1 VELRTVTRC
10 RLKCRVAFSWCEAG
24 KRRRYSEGVT
34 RDISSRGFFILASKS
49 PPAGTALQYDILLPQ
64 LERTV
69 PRIRI
74 RGEGRVVRVEFA
86 SAPAGMVS
94 FAAASESFFLFE
106 LEKASSNGFH
116 TTQRNRA
123 VALKG

>member
-1 VELRTVTRC
+1 M
-10 RLKCRVAFSWCEAG
+10 
-24 KRRRYSEGVT
+24 
-34 RDISSRGFFILASKS
+34 ASKS
-49 PPAGTALQYDILLPQ
+49 PPAGTALRYDILLPQ

-74 RGEGRVVRVEFA
+74 QGEGRVVRVELA
-86 SAPAGMVS
+86 AGPAGMVS

-116 TTQRNRA
+116 TARKNRA

>member
-10 RLKCRVAFSWCEAG
+10 RLKCRVAFSWREAG
-24 KRRRYSEGVT
+24 KRRRHSEGVT
-34 RDISSRGFFILASKS
+34 RDISSRGFFMFASKS
-49 PPAGTALQYDILLPQ
+49 PPAGTALRYDILLPA
-64 LERTV
+64 LERMV

-74 RGEGRVVRVEFA
+74 QGEGRVVRVELA
-86 SAPAGMVS
+86 AGPAGMVS
-94 FAAASESFFLFE
+94 FAAASKSFFLLE

>member
-1 VELRTVTRC
+1 M
-10 RLKCRVAFSWCEAG
+10 
-24 KRRRYSEGVT
+24 RYE
-34 RDISSRGFFILASKS
+34 
-49 PPAGTALQYDILLPQ
+49 ILLPQ

-69 PRIRI
+69 PRIRMQ
-74 RGEGRVVRVEFA
+74 GEGWVVRVGPA
-86 SAPAGMVS
+86 AAPAGVVG
-94 FAAASESFFLFE
+94 FAAASESVLLLE

>member
-1 VELRTVTRC
+1 M
-10 RLKCRVAFSWCEAG
+10 F
-24 KRRRYSEGVT
+24 
-34 RDISSRGFFILASKS
+34 ASKS
-49 PPAGTALQYDILLPQ
+49 PPAGTALRYDILLPP

-74 RGEGRVVRVEFA
+74 QGEGRVVRVELA
-86 SAPAGMVS
+86 AGPAGMVS
-94 FAAASESFFLFE
+94 FAAASKSFFLVE
-106 LEKASSNGFH
+106 LEKAFSNGFH